1 MNCLQNIILDHMV
14 NITLYKSEFEFV
26 WFMFFVV
33 DNFQYSGVS
42 KASEVEV
49 VMSHSKCKFAF
60 HQIIRP
66 SNAPVWKFNLLSV
79 IFEVMRCVLGSELNL
94 WISLQGFIQ
103 IQDIIWGEELQTLW
117 ERPWTPISGGCY
129 TSRLTKQLIMISCIN
144 CFAQLYFLIMFLTTA
159 SCERNARNGG
169 NLELLGKNTKM
180 RKYF

>member
-14 NITLYKSEFEFV
+14 NITMYCISPNL
-26 WFMFFVV
+26 
-33 DNFQYSGVS
+33 NLSGLCFLLLIIFNIQGYPKQAKWRWWCLPQNVS
-42 KASEVEV
+42 
-49 VMSHSKCKFAF
+49 F

>member
-1 MNCLQNIILDHMV
+1 MNCLQNIILDHRV

-94 WISLQGFIQ
+94 GIWLQGFIQ
-103 IQDIIWGEELQTLW
+103 TQDIIWGEELQTLW

-129 TSRLTKQLIMISCIN
+129 TSRLTKQLHWLLRKII
-144 CFAQLYFLIMFLTTA
+144 FPYHVLTTA

>member
-1 MNCLQNIILDHMV
+1 
-14 NITLYKSEFEFV
+14 
-26 WFMFFVV
+26 
-33 DNFQYSGVS
+33 
-42 KASEVEV
+42 
-49 VMSHSKCKFAF
+49 
-60 HQIIRP
+60 
-66 SNAPVWKFNLLSV
+66 
-79 IFEVMRCVLGSELNL
+79 MRCVLGSELNL

-169 NLELLGKNTKM
+169 NLELLGNKYKDENLKNIFLIQVYICHS
-180 RKYF
+180 YFLAFTFEVKIQR